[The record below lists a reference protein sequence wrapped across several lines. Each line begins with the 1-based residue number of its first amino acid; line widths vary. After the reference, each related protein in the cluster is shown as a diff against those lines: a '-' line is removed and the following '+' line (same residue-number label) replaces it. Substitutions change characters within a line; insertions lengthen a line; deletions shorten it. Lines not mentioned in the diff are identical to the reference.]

1 MIPSKSLAEIPTA
14 NQAALNRPISP
25 NRQSSSSTSPKTQ
38 ELKAR
43 YEARQA
49 EADKGIAPVANS
61 T

>member
-1 MIPSKSLAEIPTA
+1 MIPSKSLAEISSA

-25 NRQSSSSTSPKTQ
+25 IRQSSSTSPKTQ

-49 EADKGIAPVANS
+49 EAGKGIAPVANS